1 MGNSPDPL
9 SSVPNHRAAVEKAGP
24 VREMKSHDGHSVAS
38 ILDQKIFG
46 LDIHVRR
53 RRSVAADLFED
64 RLEGVLEFRSSVS
77 PRGNCSRIEDGS
89 VIVE

>member
-1 MGNSPDPL
+1 MGNSPY
-9 SSVPNHRAAVEKAGP
+9 SMGSMPNHRAAVQKAGP
-24 VREMKSHDGHSVAS
+24 VREMKSHDGHSVAG

-64 RLEGVLEFRSSVS
+64 RLEGVLELRSSVS
-77 PRGNCSRIEDGS
+77 PSRNCARIEDGS